1 MVTRPIPQLCHT
13 CDILWS
19 RGDTPHIGCM
29 SLQPDTP
36 KGAERR
42 SNARLRE
49 LVDEMMA
56 TIRAAANIDLWTP
69 DERSRY
75 EADMARIMSTVRDQA
90 LDRRARLD

>member
-1 MVTRPIPQLCHT
+1 MCLLG
-13 CDILWS
+13 DILWS
-19 RGDTPHIGCM
+19 KRDTPHIARM
-29 SLQPDTP
+29 SLQNETP
-36 KGAERR
+36 KGTERR

-69 DERSRY
+69 DERERY

>member
-1 MVTRPIPQLCHT
+1 MAVPAVPRMCPI

-19 RGDTPHIGCM
+19 ARDTHHIGCM
-29 SLQPDTP
+29 NLQPETP
-36 KGAERR
+36 KSAERR

-69 DERSRY
+69 DERERY
-75 EADMARIMSTVRDQA
+75 EADMARIMTTVRDQA